1 MSYDRDAI
9 LAEVRDNLYEVTA
22 DLWTDAQLIK
32 HIRAEIRSLPRK
44 NIYLEE
50 IHTTST
56 VVDQID
62 YVLPTGTIE
71 VEKVESD
78 WGTSTRHD

>member
-32 HIRAEIRSLPRK
+32 HIRAEIR
-44 NIYLEE
+44 
-50 IHTTST
+50 
-56 VVDQID
+56 
-62 YVLPTGTIE
+62 
-71 VEKVESD
+71 
-78 WGTSTRHD
+78 